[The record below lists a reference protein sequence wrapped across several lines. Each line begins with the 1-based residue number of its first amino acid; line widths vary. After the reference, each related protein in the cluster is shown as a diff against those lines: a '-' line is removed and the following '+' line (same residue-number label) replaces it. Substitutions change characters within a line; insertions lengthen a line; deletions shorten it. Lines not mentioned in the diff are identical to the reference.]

1 MTLLPMNNCKMLCLC
16 TSNILESYFWMRMH
30 IQHNRLSQIY
40 GMTKN
45 NVRPKCAPCGDS
57 FQKNILR
64 SHCFIPISLYLYEPI
79 SKLVARLFGLVKGGM
94 LLNLLFQSKM
104 RAKSFLVQDDM
115 QLAMQVYIFCIP
127 AWHFLY
133 IWCHFRYKSNQRQ
146 YSVSMEWRWN
156 PHIFYHNM
164 AKISVKSVT
173 CFFQY
178 IVKFMRLA
186 KTERS
191 YGHF

>member
-1 MTLLPMNNCKMLCLC
+1 
-16 TSNILESYFWMRMH
+16 MH

-127 AWHFLY
+127 A
-133 IWCHFRYKSNQRQ
+133 
-146 YSVSMEWRWN
+146 
-156 PHIFYHNM
+156 
-164 AKISVKSVT
+164 
-173 CFFQY
+173 
-178 IVKFMRLA
+178 
-186 KTERS
+186 
-191 YGHF
+191 